1 MGTLNKYKHMFV
13 DEDDKLEEA
22 FSEFLSKRNQA

>member
-1 MGTLNKYKHMFV
+1 MDTLKKYKHMFE
-13 DEDDKLEEA
+13 DEYDKLEEA